1 MSFNLEVVNTGVS
14 ANDGLGDPL
23 RTAFSK
29 SHNNDVTLSGQ
40 LGVTGFQIIS
50 GLGDI
55 SLTGLKNQF
64 DNLSGNLEFDYESG
78 DNAVSGNV
86 VSTGQSLLSTI
97 DDLSGSL
104 NDTGQHILD
113 VAVTGEGISGMH
125 RKTITFDIPASG
137 ESVIIT
143 GSKTGTFYF
152 NNGPDASHA
161 PFYDKNDALYQGKY
175 SLSLT
180 ERHQYHHHYLS
191 SAVEDWQASG
201 AFPVERMEIKIPGG
215 GDQDS
220 MVYTFQFPVT
230 NIGNPYEGGGHEYT
244 VMLSGDRAA
253 VAGTPTLHVDTP
265 MWVITRTSEHTYA
278 PFTGHGAN
286 NLGGNHYRRH
296 YLIVNLVE
304 Y

>member
-50 GLGDI
+50 GLGDM

-64 DNLSGNLEFDYESG
+64 DNLSGNLQFDYESA
-78 DNAVSGNV
+78 DSA
-86 VSTGQSLLSTI
+86 TGQSLLSTI
-97 DDLSGSL
+97 D
-104 NDTGQHILD
+104 NTGQYILD
-113 VAVTGEGISGMH
+113 IAVSGEGISGMH

-143 GSKTGTFYF
+143 GSKTGDFFLRPDQIPSY
-152 NNGPDASHA
+152 NNH
-161 PFYDKNDALYQGKY
+161 DALYQGKY

-180 ERHQYHHHYLS
+180 ERHQYYHNDNY
-191 SAVEDWQASG
+191 AAIEDWAASG
-201 AFPVERMEIKIPGG
+201 AFPVRVASMRRLDGVLR
-215 GDQDS
+215 DS
-220 MVYTFQFPVT
+220 NVYTFQFPVT
-230 NIGNPYEGGGHEYT
+230 NIGNPYEGGNHEYT
-244 VMLSGDRAA
+244 VMLSGDLAE
-253 VAGTPTLHVDTP
+253 VASTPTTNINTP

-278 PFTGHGAN
+278 PFTGHGSFSPA
-286 NLGGNHYRRH
+286 GNAEHTRH
-296 YLIVNLVE
+296 HKLIVNLVE

>member
-1 MSFNLEVVNTGVS
+1 MSFSLNVVNTGVT

-29 SHNNDVTLSGQ
+29 SHDNDVILSGE
-40 LGVTGFQIIS
+40 LNTTGYQIVS
-50 GLGDI
+50 GFGGI
-55 SLTGLKNQF
+55 SLMGLQNQF
-64 DNLSGNLEFDYESG
+64 DDLSGNLQFDYQSV
-78 DNAVSGNV
+78 DNAISGNL

-97 DDLSGSL
+97 D
-104 NDTGQHILD
+104 NTEQHILD

-125 RKTITFDIPASG
+125 RKTITFDIPVSG

-143 GSKTGTFYF
+143 GSKTGIYYF
-152 NNGPDASHA
+152 NNGPDPSYIPA
-161 PFYDKNDALYQGKY
+161 YDNNDALYQGKY

-180 ERHQYHHHYLS
+180 ERHQYHHYYS
-191 SAVEDWQASG
+191 NSAVEDWQASG
-201 AFPVERMEIKIPGG
+201 AFPAKMFMRLPGG
-215 GDQDS
+215 GNQDS

-230 NIGNPYEGGGHEYT
+230 NIGNPYEGGSHEYT
-244 VMLSGDRAA
+244 VMLSGDRAE
-253 VAGTPTLHVDTP
+253 VAGTPTSYINTP

>member
-40 LGVTGFQIIS
+40 LGVTGYQIIS
-50 GLGDI
+50 GLGDM

-64 DNLSGNLEFDYESG
+64 NDLSGNLEFDYQSS
-78 DNAVSGNV
+78 DDAISGNV
-86 VSTGQSLLSTI
+86 DNLSGTLNSTGQSLLSTI
-97 DDLSGSL
+97 DD
-104 NDTGQHILD
+104 TGQYILD

-125 RKTITFDIPASG
+125 RKTITFDIPVSG

-143 GSKTGTFYF
+143 GSKTGTYFF
-152 NNGPDASHA
+152 NNGPDPSYQ
-161 PFYDKNDALYQGKY
+161 PVYDNNDALYQGKY

-180 ERHQYHHHYLS
+180 ERHQYHHYYSNSVL
-191 SAVEDWQASG
+191 EDWQASG
-201 AFPVERMEIKIPGG
+201 AFPARMFMMLPAGG
-215 GDQDS
+215 AQDS

-230 NIGNPYEGGGHEYT
+230 NIGNPYEGGSHEYT
-244 VMLSGDRAA
+244 VMLSGDRAE
-253 VAGTPTLHVDTP
+253 VDGTPTSYINTP

-286 NLGGNHYRRH
+286 HLSGNHYRRH

>member
-1 MSFNLEVVNTGVS
+1 MSFSLNVVNTGVT

-29 SHNNDVTLSGQ
+29 SHDNDVILSGE
-40 LGVTGFQIIS
+40 LNTTGYQIVS
-50 GLGDI
+50 GFGGM
-55 SLTGLKNQF
+55 SLMGLQNQF
-64 DNLSGNLEFDYESG
+64 DDLSGNLQFDYQSS
-78 DNAVSGNV
+78 DDAVSGNV

-97 DDLSGSL
+97 DD
-104 NDTGQHILD
+104 TGQYILD

-143 GSKTGTFYF
+143 GSKTGTYYF
-152 NNGPDASHA
+152 NNGPDPSYN
-161 PFYDKNDALYQGKY
+161 PSYDNNDALYQGKY

-180 ERHQYHHHYLS
+180 ERHQYHHYYSNSPL
-191 SAVEDWQASG
+191 EDWQASG
-201 AFPVERMEIKIPGG
+201 AFPARMFMRLPAGG
-215 GDQDS
+215 NQDS

-230 NIGNPYEGGGHEYT
+230 NIGNPYEGGSHEYT
-244 VMLSGDRAA
+244 VMLSGDRAE
-253 VAGTPTLHVDTP
+253 VAGTPIFYINTP

-286 NLGGNHYRRH
+286 HLWGNHYRRH
-296 YLIVNLVE
+296 YLVVNLVE

>member
-1 MSFNLEVVNTGVS
+1 MSFNLEPINTGVT
-14 ANDGLGDPL
+14 ANDGQGDPL

-29 SHNNDVTLSGQ
+29 TFSNSRTLSGQ
-40 LGVTGFQIIS
+40 MLSIS
-50 GLGDI
+50 GYLDNRITEQFSSG
-55 SLTGLKNQF
+55 SLN
-64 DNLSGNLEFDYESG
+64 N
-78 DNAVSGNV
+78 
-86 VSTGQSLLSTI
+86 TGQYLEDEIS
-97 DDLSGSL
+97 DLSGSL
-104 NDTGQHILD
+104 NSTIDDTGQYILD

-143 GSKTGTFYF
+143 GSKTGKYYF
-152 NNGPDASHA
+152 NNGPDASIL
-161 PFYDKNDALYQGKY
+161 PIFDNNDALYQGKY

-180 ERHQYHHHYLS
+180 ERHQYHHYYS
-191 SAVEDWQASG
+191 ISAVEDWQASG
-201 AFPVERMEIKIPGG
+201 AFPARMDVKIPGG
-215 GDQDS
+215 DDQDS

-230 NIGNPYEGGGHEYT
+230 NIGNPYEGGSHEYT
-244 VMLSGDRAA
+244 VMLSGDRADL
-253 VAGTPTLHVDTP
+253 AGYAQSFVDTP

>member
-29 SHNNDVTLSGQ
+29 SQANDATLSGE
-40 LGVTGFQIIS
+40 LNATGFQVIS
-50 GLGDI
+50 GLGGM
-55 SLTGLKNQF
+55 SLMGLQNQF
-64 DNLSGNLEFDYESG
+64 DDLSGNLQFDYQSA
-78 DNAVSGNV
+78 DNAISGNL

-97 DDLSGSL
+97 DDLSGTL

-180 ERHQYHHHYLS
+180 ERHQ
-191 SAVEDWQASG
+191 
-201 AFPVERMEIKIPGG
+201 
-215 GDQDS
+215 
-220 MVYTFQFPVT
+220 
-230 NIGNPYEGGGHEYT
+230 
-244 VMLSGDRAA
+244 
-253 VAGTPTLHVDTP
+253 
-265 MWVITRTSEHTYA
+265 
-278 PFTGHGAN
+278 
-286 NLGGNHYRRH
+286 
-296 YLIVNLVE
+296 
-304 Y
+304 

>member
-23 RTAFSK
+23 RTAFFK
-29 SHNNDVTLSGQ
+29 SHSNDLTLSGQ
-40 LGVTGFQIIS
+40 LGATGFQIIS

-64 DNLSGNLEFDYESG
+64 DDLSGNLQFDYQSS
-78 DNAVSGNV
+78 DDAISGNV
-86 VSTGQSLLSTI
+86 DNLSGTLNSTGQSLLSTI
-97 DDLSGSL
+97 DD
-104 NDTGQHILD
+104 TGQYILD
-113 VAVTGEGISGMH
+113 AAVTGEGISGMH
-125 RKTITFDIPASG
+125 RKTITFDIPVSG

-143 GSKTGTFYF
+143 GSKTGTYFF
-152 NNGPDASHA
+152 NNGPDPSYQ
-161 PFYDKNDALYQGKY
+161 PVYDNNDALYQGKY

-180 ERHQYHHHYLS
+180 ERHQYHHFYLD

-201 AFPVERMEIKIPGG
+201 AFPARMFMRVPAGG
-215 GDQDS
+215 NQDS

-230 NIGNPYEGGGHEYT
+230 NIGNPYEGGSHEYT
-244 VMLSGDRAA
+244 VMLSGDRAEM
-253 VAGTPTLHVDTP
+253 AGTPTTYINTP

>member
-50 GLGDI
+50 GLGDM

-64 DNLSGNLEFDYESG
+64 DYLSGNLEFDYQSS
-78 DNAVSGNV
+78 DDAVSGNV

-97 DDLSGSL
+97 D
-104 NDTGQHILD
+104 NTGQYILD

-125 RKTITFDIPASG
+125 RKTITFDMPVSG

-143 GSKTGTFYF
+143 GSKTGIYYF
-152 NNGPDASHA
+152 NNGPDPSYQTQ
-161 PFYDKNDALYQGKY
+161 YDNNDALYQGKY

-180 ERHQYHHHYLS
+180 ERHQYHHYYS
-191 SAVEDWQASG
+191 NSAVEDWQASG
-201 AFPVERMEIKIPGG
+201 AFPARMQINIPGG
-215 GDQDS
+215 GVQDS

-230 NIGNPYEGGGHEYT
+230 NIGNPYEGGSHEYT
-244 VMLSGDRAA
+244 VMLSGDRADLDA
-253 VAGTPTLHVDTP
+253 IPSSYINTP

-286 NLGGNHYRRH
+286 HLWGNHYRRH

>member
-64 DNLSGNLEFDYESG
+64 DYLSGNLEFDYQSS
-78 DNAVSGNV
+78 DDAISGNV

-97 DDLSGSL
+97 DD
-104 NDTGQHILD
+104 TEEYILD

-125 RKTITFDIPASG
+125 RKTITFDIPVSG

-143 GSKTGTFYF
+143 GSKTGTYYF
-152 NNGPDASHA
+152 NNGPDPSYQTQ
-161 PFYDKNDALYQGKY
+161 YDNNDALYQGKY

-180 ERHQYHHHYLS
+180 ELS
-191 SAVEDWQASG
+191 
-201 AFPVERMEIKIPGG
+201 
-215 GDQDS
+215 
-220 MVYTFQFPVT
+220 
-230 NIGNPYEGGGHEYT
+230 
-244 VMLSGDRAA
+244 
-253 VAGTPTLHVDTP
+253 
-265 MWVITRTSEHTYA
+265 
-278 PFTGHGAN
+278 
-286 NLGGNHYRRH
+286 
-296 YLIVNLVE
+296 LIHI
-304 Y
+304 

>member
-1 MSFNLEVVNTGVS
+1 MSFSLNVVNTGVS

-23 RTAFSK
+23 RTAFFK
-29 SHNNDVTLSGQ
+29 SHNNDLTLSGQ
-40 LGVTGFQIIS
+40 LGATGFQIIS
-50 GLGDI
+50 GLGDM

-64 DNLSGNLEFDYESG
+64 DNLSGNLQFDYQSS
-78 DNAVSGNV
+78 DDAISGNL

-97 DDLSGSL
+97 DDLSGTL

-143 GSKTGTFYF
+143 GSKTGTYYF
-152 NNGPDASHA
+152 NNGPDPSYQPA
-161 PFYDKNDALYQGKY
+161 YDNNDALYQGKY

-180 ERHQYHHHYLS
+180 ERHQYHHYYLN

-201 AFPVERMEIKIPGG
+201 AFPARMFMRLPGG
-215 GDQDS
+215 GNQDS

-230 NIGNPYEGGGHEYT
+230 NIGNPYEGGSHEYT
-244 VMLSGDRAA
+244 VMLSGDRAE
-253 VAGTPTLHVDTP
+253 VDGTPTSYINTP

-286 NLGGNHYRRH
+286 NIGGNHYRRH
-296 YLIVNLVE
+296 YLVVNLVE